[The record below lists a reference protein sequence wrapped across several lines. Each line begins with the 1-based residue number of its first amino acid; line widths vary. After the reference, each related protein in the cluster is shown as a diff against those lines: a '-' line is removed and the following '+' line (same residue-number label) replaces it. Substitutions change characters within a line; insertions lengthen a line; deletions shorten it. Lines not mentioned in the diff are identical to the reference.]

1 MSLFHGPGD
10 RETGTSMLLRRI
22 TKHVKDQNWFA
33 VGLDFVIVV
42 VGILIAFQITNWSE
56 ARQDRVDERVV
67 LERLEEDFEQ
77 ILDRADNSL
86 ANHKRN
92 LEAAGRLILGIRN
105 QTFEE
110 ETLLDDVGA
119 ASNFSTAPGP
129 SATFTQLMSSGRL
142 ELIPDQELRRTLTE
156 YHAYLDFSQRL
167 YGPTFAEPL
176 VEARQTLL
184 KATVLKVTN
193 VPTTEFDQG
202 EPPEDL
208 DRTMLLTDPEMMATL
223 QVCYEIQDNIYLV
236 NYRTRGQ
243 VLAILDQIRAEQE
256 KAR

>member
-1 MSLFHGPGD
+1 MSLLHGPNAM
-10 RETGTSMLLRRI
+10 ESGTSMLLRRI

-56 ARQDRVDERVV
+56 ARQDRFDERVV
-67 LERLEEDFEQ
+67 LERLEQDFEQ

-86 ANHKRN
+86 ADHKRN

-105 QTFEE
+105 QAFEE

-119 ASNFSTAPGP
+119 ASNFSTSPGP

-142 ELIPDQELRRTLTE
+142 ELIPDQELRRALTE
-156 YHAYLDFSQRL
+156 YHAYLDFSRRL

-223 QVCYEIQDNIYLV
+223 QVCYELQDNIYLV